1 MDPPLVRLVADLPA
15 TVPFVG
21 PEALERRTG
30 RPFQLRLGANESLF
44 GPSPQAAEAM
54 RAAVEQVALY
64 GDPEN
69 AELRSELAR
78 AHGVAVENVTVAS
91 GIDDLLGLAVR
102 AFVEPGVAA
111 VTSLGAYPTFNYH
124 VDGYGGHLER
134 VPYRQDPSAV
144 QACTASALTESKPYG
159 RCLSCTFLCAGI
171 NSTGTVELFACS
183 ANCPNIFFL
192 AYSLG
197 VTSSVPIMR
206 QIIPQAV
213 LYSADEAA

>member
-69 AELRSELAR
+69 AALRSELAR
-78 AHGVAVENVTVAS
+78 AHSVAVENVRRCRTRGSAVSIAGMAS
-91 GIDDLLGLAVR
+91 GGAKSTYASSRSRRQSEGRRSTKMRRSRAVCQVPLGLS
-102 AFVEPGVAA
+102 G
-111 VTSLGAYPTFNYH
+111 
-124 VDGYGGHLER
+124 
-134 VPYRQDPSAV
+134 
-144 QACTASALTESKPYG
+144 
-159 RCLSCTFLCAGI
+159 
-171 NSTGTVELFACS
+171 
-183 ANCPNIFFL
+183 L
-192 AYSLG
+192 A
-197 VTSSVPIMR
+197 R
-206 QIIPQAV
+206 
-213 LYSADEAA
+213 